1 MSTRRTFFLAAC
13 LGISNIPLALAAP
26 PSAHLQFER
35 DGLSF
40 VAPPRVNPG
49 IFDPDWGTTS
59 GKERRIVIRDVEMD
73 FKKLGHVQID
83 VFNNSMD
90 VAQTDAWVEVVDI
103 HVAGGFAKAERGPG
117 LKTFYVQGNGPVV
130 LDLVLRVSNK
140 TRASDL
146 AVKIQSPYGKKI

>member
-1 MSTRRTFFLAAC
+1 MPAC

-49 IFDPDWGTTS
+49 IFDPDWGMTS
-59 GKERRIVIRDVEMD
+59 ERTPHCDSRRRDGLQKTRPRSNRCVQQ
-73 FKKLGHVQID
+73 FHGHK
-83 VFNNSMD
+83 
-90 VAQTDAWVEVVDI
+90 AQTDAWVEVVDI

-130 LDLVLRVSNK
+130 LDPGI
-140 TRASDL
+140 AG
-146 AVKIQSPYGKKI
+146 IQ

>member
-1 MSTRRTFFLAAC
+1 MSTRRFFFLATC
-13 LGISNIPLALAAP
+13 LGLSHIPLVLAAP
-26 PSAHLQFER
+26 PVAHLQFER

-40 VAPPRVNPG
+40 VVPPRANPG
-49 IFDPDWGTTS
+49 VFDPEWGMTS
-59 GKERRIVIRDVEMD
+59 GKERRIVIRDVALD

-90 VAQTDAWVEVVDI
+90 VAQTDAWVEVVDVN
-103 HVAGGFAKAERGPG
+103 VAGGFAKAERGPG

-140 TRASDL
+140 TRSSDL
-146 AVKIQSPYGKKI
+146 AVKIQSPYGKKV